1 MTDTATGTAA
11 PLELKLAG
19 KTYRMRPIGFAE
31 IGEFEQWV
39 RQTHIARAESLIGHF
54 DDATKQQI
62 RMDTVRTAQKIS
74 MNATDPEAVRIM
86 DEMSSSVEGIT
97 RLVHLSIRRE
107 HPDATLEQIA
117 GAMEDQATAMMAMQ
131 KFNALNREDGD
142 DAGGA
147 KKKQVKHKAR
157 TRKKKSR

>member
-62 RMDTVRTAQKIS
+62 RMDAVRMAQKIS
-74 MNATDPEAVRIM
+74 MNATDPEAVRVM

-117 GAMEDQATAMMAMQ
+117 GAMEDQATAMMAMRQ
-131 KFNALNREDGD
+131 FNTLNREGEGAD
-142 DAGGA
+142 GA
-147 KKKQVKHKAR
+147 KKKQAKRKP
-157 TRKKKSR
+157 RKKKSR